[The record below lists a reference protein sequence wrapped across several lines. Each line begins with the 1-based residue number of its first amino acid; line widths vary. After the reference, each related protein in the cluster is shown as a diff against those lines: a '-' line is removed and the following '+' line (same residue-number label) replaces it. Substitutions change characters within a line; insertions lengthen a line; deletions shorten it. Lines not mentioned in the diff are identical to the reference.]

1 MSESFASMG
10 LFLILLRGSISSL
23 VTLSYLLILSLLLF
37 PPFLSSFTLSAY
49 LKVFRVFSQLPDP
62 GAILPI
68 IKVLQKPVKES
79 LSTMVSLLPLK
90 GVCDLP

>member
-23 VTLSYLLILSLLLF
+23 VTLSYLLILSLLF